1 MQTQLHSTTLPFSE
15 VISRLDKQIAKGTTS
30 DFTGGSS
37 RATSKEELQS
47 QVDSIVGPSG
57 FLSVLPSFK
66 MHRDLRR
73 GRYFNEFNH
82 GNWLQLYSSSPRV
95 IVYVLGNPI
104 IAQTML
110 QYDLRGAY
118 NIPLR
123 LLILEKADGTGT
135 DVLYHLPSSVMA
147 PNDDKMLKAAA
158 EALDSKLE
166 ALVESI
172 TAVE

>member
-1 MQTQLHSTTLPFSE
+1 MSKTVTSHTLRIVTFSH
-15 VISRLDKQIAKGTTS
+15 IASRQANSKGTAS
-30 DFTGGSS
+30 GFTGGSS

-57 FLSVLPSFK
+57 FL
-66 MHRDLRR
+66 
-73 GRYFNEFNH
+73 YFNEFNH

-95 IVYVLGNPI
+95 IVYVLGNPT

-110 QYDLRGAY
+110 QYDLR
-118 NIPLR
+118 R
-123 LLILEKADGTGT
+123 GTGT

-147 PNDDKMLKAAA
+147 LNDDKMLKAAA

>member
-1 MQTQLHSTTLPFSE
+1 MSKIVTSHTLRIVTFNTTLPFSE
-15 VISRLDKQIAKGTTS
+15 VISRLDKQIAKGTAS
-30 DFTGGSS
+30 GFTGGSS

-57 FLSVLPSFK
+57 FL
-66 MHRDLRR
+66 
-73 GRYFNEFNH
+73 YFNEFNH

-95 IVYVLGNPI
+95 IVYVLGNPT

-118 NIPLR
+118 NIPPR

-147 PNDDKMLKAAA
+147 LDDDKMLKAAA

>member
-1 MQTQLHSTTLPFSE
+1 
-15 VISRLDKQIAKGTTS
+15 
-30 DFTGGSS
+30 
-37 RATSKEELQS
+37 
-47 QVDSIVGPSG
+47 
-57 FLSVLPSFK
+57 
-66 MHRDLRR
+66 
-73 GRYFNEFNH
+73 
-82 GNWLQLYSSSPRV
+82 
-95 IVYVLGNPI
+95 
-104 IAQTML
+104 ML

-118 NIPLR
+118 NIPPR

-147 PNDDKMLKAAA
+147 LNDDKMLKAAA